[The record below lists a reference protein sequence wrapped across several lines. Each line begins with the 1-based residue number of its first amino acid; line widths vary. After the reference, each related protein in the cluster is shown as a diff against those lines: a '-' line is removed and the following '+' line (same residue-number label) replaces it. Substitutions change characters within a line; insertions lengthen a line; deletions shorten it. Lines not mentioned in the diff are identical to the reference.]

1 MHWVCTTILSSIVH
15 PICPRT
21 RIPASV
27 HVHTWRLLSHSH
39 SSHEISDYHLPR
51 LIYFSFVI
59 TGGTT
64 LAYLIDTH
72 GASATHVIALND
84 FTKGMIS
91 YSMTFVANGIVVA
104 RGVKVSLL
112 TLGACQ
118 AGCLLLVVPMYVYGK
133 RVRSFVSG
141 SP

>member
-1 MHWVCTTILSSIVH
+1 M
-15 PICPRT
+15 
-21 RIPASV
+21 
-27 HVHTWRLLSHSH
+27 
-39 SSHEISDYHLPR
+39 
-51 LIYFSFVI
+51 YFSLI
-59 TGGTT
+59 ISNTAA

-91 YSMTFVANGIVVA
+91 YGLTFVANGIVVA

-112 TLGACQ
+112 ILGACQ
-118 AGCLLLVVPMYVYGK
+118 ATCLLLVVPMYVYGK